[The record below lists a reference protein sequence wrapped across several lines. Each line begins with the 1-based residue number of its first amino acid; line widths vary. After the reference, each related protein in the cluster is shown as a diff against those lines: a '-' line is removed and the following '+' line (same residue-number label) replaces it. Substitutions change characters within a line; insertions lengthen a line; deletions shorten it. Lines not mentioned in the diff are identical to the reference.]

1 MELRAELTVQRRGKL
16 CGGAMTT
23 HATSPTAPSIRDEPE
38 RNRFVM
44 RVRGG
49 EAFATYR
56 RANGYLVIS
65 HTEVPPT
72 LRGQGI
78 GSELA
83 AGIFEFARSKG
94 ERIMPACSFLADWV
108 RRHPEYRD
116 VLAGKEA

>member
-1 MELRAELTVQRRGKL
+1 
-16 CGGAMTT
+16 MTT
-23 HATSPTAPSIRDEPE
+23 RATSPIAPSISDDSE

-44 RVRGG
+44 RVPGG

-56 RANGYLVIS
+56 RANGNLVIL
-65 HTEVPPT
+65 HTEVPAT

-83 AGIFEFARSKG
+83 AGVFEFARSKG
-94 ERIMPACSFLADWV
+94 EHIVPACSFLADWV

-116 VLAGKEA
+116 VLAGKEAR

>member
-1 MELRAELTVQRRGKL
+1 
-16 CGGAMTT
+16 MTT
-23 HATSPTAPSIRDEPE
+23 RATSAIAPSIRDDSE
-38 RNRFVM
+38 RNRLVM
-44 RVRGG
+44 RVPGG

-65 HTEVPPT
+65 HTEVPAT

-83 AGIFEFARSKG
+83 AGVFEFARSKG
-94 ERIMPACSFLADWV
+94 EHIVPACSFLADWV

-116 VLAGKEA
+116 VLAGKEAR

>member
-1 MELRAELTVQRRGKL
+1 
-16 CGGAMTT
+16 MTT
-23 HATSPTAPSIRDEPE
+23 HATSSIAPSIRDEPE

-44 RVRGG
+44 RIRGG

-65 HTEVPPT
+65 HTEVPAT

-83 AGIFEFARSKG
+83 AGVFEFARSKG
-94 ERIMPACSFLADWV
+94 EHIVPACSFLADWV

-116 VLAGKEA
+116 VLARKEA

>member
-1 MELRAELTVQRRGKL
+1 
-16 CGGAMTT
+16 MTT
-23 HATSPTAPSIRDEPE
+23 HATSPTAPSIRDDSEH
-38 RNRFVM
+38 NRLVM
-44 RVRGG
+44 RVPGG
-49 EAFATYR
+49 EAFAAYR

-83 AGIFEFARSKG
+83 AGIFEFARGKG
-94 ERIMPACSFLADWV
+94 EHIVPACSFLADWV